1 MEDKEAYLMRVLLFS
16 MPDAFEHMPALAIRM
31 PNGALTS
38 LAGNVDPR
46 HQVSVADLILVYG
59 RVRPTIEHLMQK
71 LQPDVVGLSV
81 MTFQRRT
88 ARQVIQLVRSIR
100 PSIQIVVGGYDPSL
114 APEEYSEGSPVPADF
129 IIRGEGEK
137 TLEKLLHAL
146 ENRLTFGHISGLS
159 YRAGN
164 HFCHNPDRPVARLEE
179 IKPPNRKSRVLKGY
193 TLLGKSVDVVETSR
207 GCTYDC
213 SFCSIIEMRG
223 RNFHTYALDRVLND
237 IRDARDHGARTIF
250 IVDDNIMLN
259 VRRFQQL
266 CQVIIEAGLNDL
278 EYIVQAMTSSVAKH
292 GETLAPLMRQAGFR
306 YAFLGIE
313 NIIDDDLKFLRA
325 AAKNTRREPGGGRNN
340 ATVQA
345 IEQLHANGIWVV
357 GGLIVGN
364 PGDTRESIE
373 ANLEFARHY
382 VDWPYIQHPT
392 PYPGTPMTREFEA
405 RRLIANRRVEEY
417 DGTTAVVRTEHLEP
431 EEIEF
436 LRWRAERWMKLRH
449 FPKAFWHYPLFVL
462 IHGKQMLAHTFR
474 GSWRS
479 LFGLE
484 DERTSFARY
493 RKIRAAE
500 RNYL

>member
-164 HFCHNPDRPVARLEE
+164 HFCHNPDRPVARL
-179 IKPPNRKSRVLKGY
+179 
-193 TLLGKSVDVVETSR
+193 
-207 GCTYDC
+207 
-213 SFCSIIEMRG
+213 
-223 RNFHTYALDRVLND
+223 
-237 IRDARDHGARTIF
+237 
-250 IVDDNIMLN
+250 
-259 VRRFQQL
+259 
-266 CQVIIEAGLNDL
+266 
-278 EYIVQAMTSSVAKH
+278 
-292 GETLAPLMRQAGFR
+292 
-306 YAFLGIE
+306 
-313 NIIDDDLKFLRA
+313 
-325 AAKNTRREPGGGRNN
+325 
-340 ATVQA
+340 
-345 IEQLHANGIWVV
+345 
-357 GGLIVGN
+357 
-364 PGDTRESIE
+364 
-373 ANLEFARHY
+373 
-382 VDWPYIQHPT
+382 
-392 PYPGTPMTREFEA
+392 
-405 RRLIANRRVEEY
+405 
-417 DGTTAVVRTEHLEP
+417 
-431 EEIEF
+431 
-436 LRWRAERWMKLRH
+436 
-449 FPKAFWHYPLFVL
+449 
-462 IHGKQMLAHTFR
+462 
-474 GSWRS
+474 
-479 LFGLE
+479 
-484 DERTSFARY
+484 
-493 RKIRAAE
+493 
-500 RNYL
+500 